1 MASLAFAS
9 LKRKFIDLAIERHRF
24 STKGHFVEI
33 HAKNT
38 MVETHIFLVISYFV
52 TS

>member
-9 LKRKFIDLAIERHRF
+9 LKRKFIDLVIERYRF
-24 STKGHFVEI
+24 STKGNFVEI

-38 MVETHIFLVISYFV
+38 VVETRIFSEISYFV